1 MNSPQSFA
9 DLTDYWPIEAPAV
22 CETHGDYTAVTHVIV
37 PGTRGITLGCPTCAA
52 EKKAADEAKRIERE
66 RWQEQ
71 ESKRQRVEHLLG
83 RCGIPP
89 RFADKSFDNYTPANP
104 AARVALTAAR
114 KYAEAFDS
122 QSRQGRSLVLAGGP
136 GTGKTHLAAA
146 IGQHVIREFQGAVL
160 FGTVSQAL
168 RRIKDTYRKDS
179 ETTESQVIETMTD
192 CDLLI
197 LDEIGAQIGSE
208 HEKQL
213 MFEILNERYQGMKST
228 ILISNLNAQELETF
242 LGHRVMDRY
251 RECGVVLAFDW
262 ASHRGAKPMPNPPSQ
277 DAE

>member
-1 MNSPQSFA
+1 MNSPQNFA
-9 DLTDYWPIEAPAV
+9 DLTDYRPIETPAV
-22 CETHGDYTAVTHVIV
+22 CETHGDYMEKTHVIM
-37 PGTRGITLGCPTCAA
+37 PGTNGIKMGCPKCSA
-52 EKKAADEAKRIERE
+52 ERRATAEAERIESE
-66 RWQEQ
+66 RRQEQ
-71 ESKRQRVEHLLG
+71 AWKRQRVEHLLG

-89 RFADKSFDNYTPANP
+89 RFADKSFDNYAPANP

-136 GTGKTHLAAA
+136 GTGKTHLATA

-179 ETTESQVIETMTD
+179 EQTESDVLQTMTD

-213 MFEILNERYQGMKST
+213 MFEILNERYQGMRST
-228 ILISNLNAQELETF
+228 ILISNLNATELETF

-262 ASHRGAKPMPNPPSQ
+262 ASHRGTKPTTS
-277 DAE
+277 AE

>member
-1 MNSPQSFA
+1 MNSPLNCA
-9 DLTDYWPIEAPAV
+9 DLPDLGPIETPAF
-22 CETHGDYTAVTHVIV
+22 CNKHGAYTAKTFVVV
-37 PGTRGITLGCPTCAA
+37 PGSQGVTVGCPVCSAEKRAAA
-52 EKKAADEAKRIERE
+52 EAERAEQDRRQEQARKKAMI
-66 RWQEQ
+66 
-71 ESKRQRVEHLLG
+71 EHLLG

-89 RFADKSFDNYTPANP
+89 RFAEKTFDNYSPANHS
-104 AARVALTAAR
+104 AKIALTAAR
-114 KYAEAFDS
+114 RYAEAFDG

-136 GTGKTHLAAA
+136 GTGKTHLATA
-146 IGQHVIREFQGAVL
+146 IGQHVIREFQAVVL
-160 FGTVSQAL
+160 FGTVSQVL

-179 ETTESQVIETMTD
+179 EQSESEVIQTMTA

-228 ILISNLNAQELETF
+228 ILISNLNAEELEAF

-262 ASHRGAKPMPNPPSQ
+262 ASHRGSKPSA
-277 DAE
+277 D

>member
-1 MNSPQSFA
+1 MNSLQNFA
-9 DLTDYWPIEAPAV
+9 DLAPDEPTEAPAV
-22 CETHGDYTAVTHVIV
+22 CDTHGAYTAKTIRFDGRPV
-37 PGTRGITLGCPTCAA
+37 ITLGCPTCSAARKAEAEA
-52 EKKAADEAKRIERE
+52 EKA
-66 RWQEQ
+66 EQ
-71 ESKRQRVEHLLG
+71 DRRNEQAGKRQRIEYLLG

-179 ETTESQVIETMTD
+179 EQTESDVLQTMTD

-213 MFEILNERYQGMKST
+213 MFEILNERYQGMRST
-228 ILISNLNAQELETF
+228 ILISNLNATELETF

-262 ASHRGAKPMPNPPSQ
+262 ASHRGTKPNQP
-277 DAE
+277 AE

>member
-1 MNSPQSFA
+1 MNFPQNCA
-9 DLTDYWPIEAPAV
+9 DLVPDNAIESPAV
-22 CETHGDYTAVTHVIV
+22 CETHGAYTAKTYIVV
-37 PGTRGITLGCPTCAA
+37 PGTRGVTLGCPTCAA
-52 EKKAADEAKRIERE
+52 EKRAVDEANRIAYETRHNQARRLVE
-66 RWQEQ
+66 IEQ
-71 ESKRQRVEHLLG
+71 LMG
-83 RCGIPP
+83 RSGIPP
-89 RFADKSFDNYTPANP
+89 RFADKSFDNYIPANP

-179 ETTESQVIETMTD
+179 EQTESDVLQTMTD

-213 MFEILNERYQGMKST
+213 MFEILNERYQGMRST
-228 ILISNLNAQELETF
+228 ILISNLNATELETF

-262 ASHRGAKPMPNPPSQ
+262 ASHRGTKPTQP
-277 DAE
+277 AE